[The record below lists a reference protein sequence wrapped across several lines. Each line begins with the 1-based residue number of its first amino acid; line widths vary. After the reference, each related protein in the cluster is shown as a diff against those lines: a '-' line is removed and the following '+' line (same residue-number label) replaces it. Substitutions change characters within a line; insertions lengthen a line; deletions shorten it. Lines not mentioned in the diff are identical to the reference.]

1 MVRSK
6 CFTIIV
12 SHWKLKYGRKE
23 TCEVVSWYKSAHVD
37 AELLKPLLNII
48 SDTTEGIEDM
58 KLAIATFSQHL
69 QSIYKQETYYG
80 EPTIEKLIIHSKML
94 VQEMDQFIKVFLVSD
109 PKIEEMETE
118 NNEEKQ

>member
-1 MVRSK
+1 MTLVAIFFITLLVTSNV
-6 CFTIIV
+6 ILV
-12 SHWKLKYGRKE
+12 
-23 TCEVVSWYKSAHVD
+23 WYIKR
-37 AELLKPLLNII
+37 LLNII

-109 PKIEEMETE
+109 PKIENMETE
-118 NNEEKQ
+118 NNEEETK